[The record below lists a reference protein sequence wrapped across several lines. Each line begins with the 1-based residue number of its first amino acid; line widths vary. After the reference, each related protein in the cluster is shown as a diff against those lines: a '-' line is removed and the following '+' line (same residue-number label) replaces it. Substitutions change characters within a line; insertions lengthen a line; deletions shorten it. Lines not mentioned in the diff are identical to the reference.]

1 MSTSAPLAEKSVIV
15 TGGAAGIGGATVRE
29 LVARGAR
36 CVAVDLDAEAGA
48 ALQEELGEAV
58 VFLQGDVSDPEIAEK
73 AVALAVESFG
83 GLHGLVNNAHA
94 SRQKPFLE
102 LEQADWDLS
111 FNTGFVATRNFLR
124 AAHDELAKT
133 CGAVVNFGSGAAISG
148 QPTQAAY
155 AAAKEAIRGL
165 TRVVANEWAAEGIR
179 VNLVSPVALTE
190 GVAQWKEHFPE
201 MYEQTRAR
209 IPLGRFGDPQ
219 KDVAPVVAFLL
230 SEDSQYMTGQT
241 LMADGGTQKM
251 Y

>member
-1 MSTSAPLAEKSVIV
+1 MTATGQLADMSVIV
-15 TGGAAGIGGATVRE
+15 TGGAAGIGAATVRE
-29 LVARGAR
+29 LVARGAG
-36 CVAVDLDAEAGA
+36 CVAVDIDAEAGA
-48 ALQEELGEAV
+48 ALEAELGAAV
-58 VFLQGDVSDPEIAEK
+58 VFLQGDVTRKETAER
-73 AVALAVESFG
+73 AVALAVERFG

-102 LEQADWDLS
+102 LEEADWELS
-111 FNTGFVATRNFLR
+111 FDTGFRATRTFM
-124 AAHDELAKT
+124 AVAHDELAKT
-133 CGAVVNFGSGAAISG
+133 GGAVVNFGSGAAISG

-190 GVAQWKEHFPE
+190 GVAHWKEEFPE
-201 MYEQTRAR
+201 MYEATRVR

-219 KDVAPVVAFLL
+219 RDVAPVVAFLL
-230 SEDSQYMTGQT
+230 SADAQYMTGQT

>member
-1 MSTSAPLAEKSVIV
+1 MPTSDQLAEKSVIV

-36 CVAVDLDAEAGA
+36 CVAVDIDAEAGA
-48 ALQEELGEAV
+48 ALEAELGDAV
-58 VFLQGDVSDPEIAEK
+58 VFLQGDVSLPETAAR
-73 AVALAVESFG
+73 AVEQAVESFG
-83 GLHGLVNNAHA
+83 KLDGLVNNAHA

-111 FNTGFVATRNFLR
+111 FSTGFLATRNFML
-124 AAHDELAKT
+124 AAHTELAKT
-133 CGAVVNFGSGAAISG
+133 GGAVVNFGSGAAISG

-190 GVAQWKEHFPE
+190 GVEQWKEHFPE
-201 MYEQTRAR
+201 MYEATVAR

-219 KDVAPVVAFLL
+219 RDVAPVVAFLL